1 MGEAT
6 ATGDGGRGT
15 GVGEWGRQ
23 LLQEMEDEGQE

>member
-1 MGEAT
+1 MGEAI

-15 GVGEWGRQ
+15 GVGGRQ